1 MAAAV
6 VVALELLVVMVDRVE
21 EEMVVKEM
29 LLLEVMGVP
38 ILVEVAEVVVVGVIQ
53 RVTKA
58 MRFPL

>member
-29 LLLEVMGVP
+29 LLLEVMEVP
-38 ILVEVAEVVVVGVIQ
+38 ILVEVAVVAQQQEVMVEVADQV
-53 RVTKA
+53 
-58 MRFPL
+58 L